1 MNTHTQIPSQC
12 TACTVQ
18 AKTISTLLISPSR
31 HPKCVNFKNDK
42 KNSHIYIKWIKNESV
57 YWNPNRR
64 QKILLFKL
72 KRLISSK
79 KINMVHIVSAYHVI
93 QYTVKHMKSI
103 KLPIDTL
110 SKIINIHICDSYAAA
125 CILIQLSCVLYCIM
139 LCNLV
144 RHYKFIHIYTV
155 FYLNCNITA
164 LENLGSKMPFPHF
177 MLLTQYHVHI
187 YLWYRLSAIQI
198 YLFYRL
204 KSRD

>member
-1 MNTHTQIPSQC
+1 MNLCIGIRIGDRKYYCLSLTDWYH
-12 TACTVQ
+12 
-18 AKTISTLLISPSR
+18 R
-31 HPKCVNFKNDK
+31 K
-42 KNSHIYIKWIKNESV
+42 KNKYGPYSISLSCNIVYSETHEKHKIADWHPIKNH
-57 YWNPNRR
+57 
-64 QKILLFKL
+64 K
-72 KRLISSK
+72 
-79 KINMVHIVSAYHVI
+79 
-93 QYTVKHMKSI
+93 
-103 KLPIDTL
+103 
-110 SKIINIHICDSYAAA
+110 HICDSYAAA